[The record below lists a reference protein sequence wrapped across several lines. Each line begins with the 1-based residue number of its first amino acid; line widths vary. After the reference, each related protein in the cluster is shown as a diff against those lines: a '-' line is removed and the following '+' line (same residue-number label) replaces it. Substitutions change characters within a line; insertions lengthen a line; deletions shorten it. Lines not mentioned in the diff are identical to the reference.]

1 MLHVS
6 PDHYGWSRE
15 ERKEIRWTR
24 IQEPITWDPVDVA
37 VTLGF
42 SLSKGNPLEDFEQG
56 SGVI

>member
-1 MLHVS
+1 MC
-6 PDHYGWSRE
+6 PQTIIAGA
-15 ERKEIRWTR
+15 ERRGRKLGWTR

-42 SLSKGNPLEDFEQG
+42 SLSKRNPLEDFEQG